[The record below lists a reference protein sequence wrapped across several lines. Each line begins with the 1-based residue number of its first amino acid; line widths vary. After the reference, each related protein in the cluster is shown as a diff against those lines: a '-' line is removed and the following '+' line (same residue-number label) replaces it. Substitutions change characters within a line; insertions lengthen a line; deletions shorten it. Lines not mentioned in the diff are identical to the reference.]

1 MEDVLRPLIVFGG
14 TLAVSIM
21 AGLLIDRVLRYSANR
36 HPGSSLATLL
46 RRIQLPLQALLASA
60 GLHFTYPLAELELQ
74 QDAVIRNVLATL
86 AILATAWLAMRAADT
101 VAGNTLDKYAN
112 RTADTARV
120 RRLHTQLGMVRR
132 IVTTVLVVTTAAVA
146 MLILFP
152 NLRTLGT
159 SLLAS
164 AGVIGIIAGVAAQS
178 TLGNLMAGLQI
189 AFGDSVK
196 IGDTVVVEGE
206 WGTVEEITLAFLT
219 VRIWDDRRLTMPI
232 SYFNSKPY
240 ENWSKGG
247 PQITGTVF
255 LYLDHS
261 TPVPELRQHLH
272 EFLRGRKDWDGRKWN
287 LLVTDSTPTAIVVRA
302 SMSAR
307 NADDVWDLRCAARE
321 ELLGWLARYHPYALP
336 KIPTAMVSGGTPAMA
351 E

>member
-1 MEDVLRPLIVFGG
+1 MEQVLRPLVVFAV
-14 TLAVSIM
+14 TLAVTIAIGM
-21 AGLLIDRVLRYSANR
+21 VADRLLSRAADRRPRNR
-36 HPGSSLATLL
+36 LPALL
-46 RRIQLPLQALLASA
+46 RRVHLPLQMFLATIA
-60 GLHFTYPLAELELQ
+60 LHFTYPLAQIDLRHDDVVL
-74 QDAVIRNVLATL
+74 NVLAAM
-86 AILATAWLAMRAADT
+86 AILSAAWLVMRAVDAI
-101 VAGNTLDKYAN
+101 AENTLDKYA
-112 RTADTARV
+112 RRATDTARV
-120 RRLHTQLGMVRR
+120 RRLHTQLTLVRR
-132 IVTTVLVVTTAAVA
+132 IITTVLAITTAAVA
-146 MLILFP
+146 ILLLFP

-178 TLGNLMAGLQI
+178 TLANLMAGLQI

-206 WGTVEEITLAFLT
+206 WGTIEEITLSFLT
-219 VRIWDDRRLTMPI
+219 VRIWDDRRLTMPV

-255 LYLDHS
+255 LYLDTS
-261 TPVPELRQHLH
+261 TPVDELREHLH
-272 EFLRGRKDWDGRKWN
+272 AYLRSRDDWDGRNWN
-287 LLVTDSTPTAIVVRA
+287 LLVTDSTPFGIQVRA

-307 NADDVWDLRCAARE
+307 NADDVWTLRCAVRE
-321 ELLGWLARYHPYALP
+321 ELLAWLGREHPGALP
-336 KIPTAMVSGGTPAMA
+336 KVPTSVVERPHAMA